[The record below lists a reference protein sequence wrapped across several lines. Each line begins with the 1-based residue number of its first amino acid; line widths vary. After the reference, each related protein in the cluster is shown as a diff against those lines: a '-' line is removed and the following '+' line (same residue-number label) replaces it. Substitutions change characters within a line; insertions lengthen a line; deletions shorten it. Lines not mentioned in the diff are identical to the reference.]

1 MNLALTVI
9 AKDEVN
15 EIDRIIHDYRQYFDE
30 VVFIIDDEKVFN
42 DCSEAYKIDK
52 GIRFFKYQWR
62 NDFSHKRNF
71 AAEKTESPYYFR
83 IDTDDEIENPERIR
97 SVFNTMVEQNF
108 DICLAKYIYSRDK
121 DGNCQAEHW
130 RETILRKTP
139 DIYWNKEIHENI
151 LFADD
156 VEVNSFHTESFSII
170 HNLTEEHAQAS
181 NKRNLVYLLAEYKRD
196 KEKTDPRTIAYL
208 GRICMTLG
216 EYENAIPFLELLIK
230 LSGWDDDKYFAWV
243 HIAECHKKLGNL
255 NLAIG
260 ACNEALEMNMKFPDA
275 YITKGTI
282 YLIKGDYE
290 KALDWLMYG
299 LARKKPDTMF
309 VVNPSIYTVKVR
321 LYIAMAYLGQGMNR
335 DALHWFNEAKKIA
348 PHDPEVTEKESVFKE
363 AYETGNYI
371 ENLIGLIKYTKDEEK
386 ISKLLESIPS
396 NILKEER
403 GWKIKNLYGKP
414 NIWSRKSVVIYCG
427 NSWEDWTP
435 ASVLSGIG
443 GSEEAVI
450 YLSKEL
456 VKLGWE
462 VTVFNQC
469 GENAGIYEGVIYRNF
484 WEFNPNDIFHILIGW
499 RRDIFKNDNIKC
511 RKALVW
517 LHDIL
522 QKGDFKKA
530 KYYLDKVIV
539 LSQFHKS
546 LLPKEL
552 PNRCSFV
559 SSNGIN
565 INDFKPSLLP
575 RNPHRMIYTSS
586 YDRGIEHLLFMWKDI
601 KKEIPDAEL
610 HLFYGWKTYDEM
622 MKTGKRSPKYRK
634 LMSDLML
641 QEGVFEHGRVG
652 HKQLIREFQKSGV
665 WVYPSHFEEISCIS
679 AMKAQACGCVPVCTN
694 YAALDETVLGGIKV
708 SGKCGEEET
717 DNKFKTELI
726 KVLKD
731 TKYQEKL
738 RSELP
743 DKDVFSWARV
753 AKKWSDELFKFE
765 NIQYESLEDYEDSYA
780 HFKKEVGLPIQQGG
794 TFPRQLWASK
804 FVEEHPELKTGID
817 IGSFDGG
824 LGVMLSDKFKGR
836 FVCDIQDIKDKEMDY
851 ARGLVKSL
859 GLKTEFFTGKSV
871 ERFETDK
878 RYDIVFLM
886 EVLEHTLD
894 PRVVINKIHSL
905 LVDKGYLLI
914 TVPDKYGEFGRERDQ
929 LFNSSHLRD
938 YTIETLTN
946 EVNELFEVVESKIDS
961 GVINMVLRKK

>member
-15 EIDRIIHDYRQYFDE
+15 DIDRIIHDYRQYFDE
-30 VVFIIDDEKVFN
+30 VVFIIDDEKVFK
-42 DCSEAYKIDK
+42 DCSNAYQADN
-52 GIRFFKYQWR
+52 GIKFFKYEWC

-71 AAEKTESPYYFR
+71 AAEKTESPFYLR
-83 IDTDDEIENPERIR
+83 IDTDDIIEYPEHIR
-97 SVFNTMVEQNF
+97 ETFNLMVRQGF
-108 DICLAKYIYSRDK
+108 DICLAKYIYSKDK
-121 DGNCQAEHW
+121 DGNCVAEHW

-151 LFADD
+151 CYADGAD
-156 VEVNSFHTESFSII
+156 VNSFKTETFRIVHNITES
-170 HNLTEEHAQAS
+170 HAQESQA
-181 NKRNLVYLLAEYKRD
+181 RNLKYLLAEYD
-196 KEKTDPRTIAYL
+196 KGGEKTDPRTIAYL
-208 GRICMTLG
+208 GRVFMALD
-216 EYENAIPFLELLIK
+216 EHRAAVPFLELLIK
-230 LSGWDDDKYFAWV
+230 KSGWDDDKYFAWV

-255 NLAIG
+255 DLAIG

-275 YITKGTI
+275 YITKGTV
-282 YLIKGDYE
+282 YLIKQDYE

-321 LYIAMAYLGQGMNR
+321 LYIAMAYLGRGMNK
-335 DALHWFNEAKKIA
+335 DALCWFNEAKKLA
-348 PHDPEVTEKESVFKE
+348 PHDPEVTSKESVFVE
-363 AYETGNYI
+363 AYESGKYI
-371 ENLIGLIKYTKDEEK
+371 ENIVEVIKYTKDADSVDK
-386 ISKLLESIPS
+386 ILETIPPS
-396 NILKEER
+396 ILKEER
-403 GWKIKNLYGKP
+403 GWRLKNLYSRPKV
-414 NIWSRKSVVIYCG
+414 WSRKSVVIYCG
-427 NSWEDWTP
+427 SSWEDWTP
-435 ASVLSGIG
+435 ANVLSGIG

-469 GENAGIYEGVIYRNF
+469 GENPGVYDGVIYRNT
-484 WEFNPNDIFHILIGW
+484 WEFNPRDVFHIVISW
-499 RRDIFKNDNIKC
+499 RRDIFKNNDIKC

-517 LHDIL
+517 LHDIIRE
-522 QKGDFKKA
+522 GEFKKA

-552 PNRCSFV
+552 PNRCSYV

-565 INDFKPSLLP
+565 IDDYKPTLLP
-575 RNPHRMIYTSS
+575 RNPRRMIYTSS
-586 YDRGIEHLLFMWKDI
+586 YDRGIEHLLMMWQDI
-601 KKEIPDAEL
+601 KKEVPDAEL

-622 MKTGKRSPKYRK
+622 MKAGKRSPRYRQI
-634 LMSDLML
+634 MSDLMR
-641 QEGVFEHGRVG
+641 QEDVFEHGRIG
-652 HKQLIREFQKSGV
+652 HKQLIKEFQRSGV

-679 AMKAQACGCVPVCTN
+679 AMKAQACGCVPVCTD
-694 YAALDETVLGGIKV
+694 YAALNETVLGGVKV
-708 SGKCGEEET
+708 SGKCGNEET

-731 TKYQEKL
+731 TDYQEKL

-743 DKDVFSWARV
+743 GKDVFSWARV

-824 LGVMLSDKFKGR
+824 LGMLLSDKFKDR
-836 FVCDIQDIKDKEMDY
+836 FVCDIQDIKDKEMDF
-851 ARGLVKSL
+851 ARGLAKKL
-859 GLKTEFFTGKSV
+859 GLKTEFFTGKAI

-878 RYDIVFLM
+878 KYDIAFLM
-886 EVLEHTLD
+886 EVLEHTID
-894 PRVVINKIHSL
+894 PKVVIKKIHSL
-905 LVDKGYLLI
+905 LNNKGILLI
-914 TVPDKYGEFGRERDQ
+914 SVPDKDGEFGRDKDF

-938 YTIETLTN
+938 YTVENLSK
-946 EVNELFEVVESKIDS
+946 EVSEFFDVVESKIES
-961 GVINMVLRKK
+961 GIINMTLRKK